1 MATSIY
7 ISNERIDIVQGS
19 VKSKKIVVKN
29 VIDIPITE
37 GAIINGVITDEF
49 EITQKLKEAFD
60 KNPSLDK
67 NILLTVDSGSIYV
80 KKLTVPALN
89 VRKLR
94 GIIKD
99 NFSEIEGY
107 EDFLY
112 DFATLDMG
120 NKKDGVLVLACAVEK
135 DLIESYYEIFKK
147 LDIKIKKINISH
159 ACAISLIS
167 KVGTLLNDT
176 FVISILDKNNMS
188 NILFVN
194 GVYSY
199 SNRTRLV
206 EQRGSEACASEI
218 FGNLSSLIQFN
229 KSEKNGTDIESFY
242 FCGANESE
250 KGFFD
255 MLAHDL
261 ERNVSE
267 FKTQDNIIFR
277 DKKSSAAEHFY
288 AIGNLI

>member
-1 MATSIY
+1 MATSVY

-19 VKSKKIVVKN
+19 VKSKKIIVKN

-49 EITQKLKEAFD
+49 EITEKLKEAFE
-60 KNPSLDK
+60 KNPKLDK
-67 NILLTVDSGSIYV
+67 NILLTVDSGSIYT
-80 KKLTVPALN
+80 KKLTVPALS
-89 VRKLR
+89 VRKLK
-94 GIIKD
+94 GIIKE

-107 EDFLY
+107 EDLLY

-120 NKKDGVLVLACAVEK
+120 DKKDGALVLACAVERE
-135 DLIESYYEIFKK
+135 LIENYYDIFEK
-147 LDIKIKKINISH
+147 LNIKIKKINISH

-167 KVGTLLNDT
+167 MVGTFLNNT

-188 NILFVN
+188 NLLFVN
-194 GVYSY
+194 GIYSY
-199 SNRTRLV
+199 SNRIRLV
-206 EQRGSEACASEI
+206 EQRGSAECYQEI
-218 FGNLSSLIQFN
+218 SNNLSSLIQFN

-242 FCGANESE
+242 FCGTNENES
-250 KGFFD
+250 GLFD
-255 MLAHDL
+255 VLTHDL

-277 DKKSSAAEHFY
+277 DNKSSVAEYFY

>member
-7 ISNERIDIVQGS
+7 ISNERIDIVKGS
-19 VKSKKIVVKN
+19 VKSKKIKIKN

-37 GAIINGVITDEF
+37 GAIINGIITDEN
-49 EITQKLKEAFD
+49 EISKKLKEAFE

-80 KKLTVPALN
+80 KKLTVPALSA
-89 VRKLR
+89 RKLS
-94 GIIKD
+94 GIIRD

-107 EDFLY
+107 EDLLY
-112 DFATLDMG
+112 DFATLDMQD
-120 NKKDGVLVLACAVEK
+120 KKDGVLVLACAVERE
-135 DLIESYYEIFKK
+135 LLQSYYDIFEK
-147 LDIKIKKINISH
+147 LNIKIKKINISH

-167 KVGTLLNDT
+167 RVTLLNNT
-176 FVISILDKNNMS
+176 FVISILDKNNIS
-188 NILFVN
+188 NLLFVN
-194 GVYSY
+194 GIYSY

-206 EQRGSEACASEI
+206 EQRGTEECAAEI
-218 FGNLSSLIQFN
+218 SSILSSLIQFN

-242 FCGANESE
+242 FCGINETETGLFETLSR
-250 KGFFD
+250 
-255 MLAHDL
+255 DL

-267 FKTQDNIIFR
+267 FKTQDNIVFCN
-277 DKKSSAAEHFY
+277 DKSSVAEHFY

>member
-19 VKSKKIVVKN
+19 VKLKKIIVKN

-49 EITQKLKEAFD
+49 EITEKLKEAFE
-60 KNPSLDK
+60 KNPKLDK
-67 NILLTVDSGSIYV
+67 NILLTVDSGSIYT
-80 KKLTVPALN
+80 KKLTVPALS
-89 VRKLR
+89 VRKLK
-94 GIIKD
+94 GIIKE

-107 EDFLY
+107 ENLLY

-120 NKKDGVLVLACAVEK
+120 DKKDGALVLACAVERE
-135 DLIESYYEIFKK
+135 LIENYYDIFKK
-147 LDIKIKKINISH
+147 LNIKIKKINISH

-167 KVGTLLNDT
+167 MVGTLLNNT

-188 NILFVN
+188 NLLFVN
-194 GVYSY
+194 GIYSY
-199 SNRTRLV
+199 SNRIRLV
-206 EQRGSEACASEI
+206 EQRGSAACYQEI
-218 FGNLSSLIQFN
+218 SNNLSSLIQFN

-242 FCGANESE
+242 FCGANENES
-250 KGFFD
+250 GLFD
-255 MLAHDL
+255 ALSHDL

-277 DKKSSAAEHFY
+277 DNKSSVAEYFY

>member
-7 ISNERIDIVQGS
+7 ISNERINIVQGS
-19 VKSKKIVVKN
+19 VKQKKIIIKN

-37 GAIINGVITDEF
+37 GAIINGVITDEL
-49 EITQKLKEAFD
+49 EISEKLKDVFE
-60 KNPSLDK
+60 KNSSLDK

-80 KKLTVPALN
+80 KKLTVPALSA
-89 VRKLR
+89 RKL
-94 GIIKD
+94 GSIIKD

-107 EDFLY
+107 EELLY
-112 DFATLDMG
+112 DFATLDMK
-120 NKKDGVLVLACAVEK
+120 NRKDGVLVLACAVERE
-135 DLIESYYEIFKK
+135 LIESYYEIFKK
-147 LDIKIKKINISH
+147 LDIRIKRINISH

-167 KVGTLLNDT
+167 KVGTLLNNT
-176 FVISILDKNNMS
+176 FVISILDRNNIS
-188 NILFVN
+188 NLLFVN

-206 EQRGSEACASEI
+206 EPRGTDACVQEI
-218 FGNLSSLIQFN
+218 SGILSSLIQFN

-242 FCGANESE
+242 FCGVNESE
-250 KGFFD
+250 SGLFD
-255 MLAHDL
+255 VLSREL
-261 ERNVSE
+261 EKNVSE

-277 DKKSSAAEHFY
+277 NRKSSVAEHFY

>member
-7 ISNERIDIVQGS
+7 ISNEKIDIVQGS
-19 VKSKKIVVKN
+19 VKSKKIKINN

-37 GAIINGVITDEF
+37 GAIINGVITDEY
-49 EITQKLKEAFD
+49 EISEKLKEAFD

-80 KKLTVPALN
+80 KKLTVPAISAK
-89 VRKLR
+89 KLR
-94 GIIKD
+94 NIIKD

-120 NKKDGVLVLACAVEK
+120 EKKDGALVLACAVERE
-135 DLIESYYEIFKK
+135 LIESYYDIFKK
-147 LDIKIKKINISH
+147 LNIKIKKINISH

-167 KVGTLLNDT
+167 KVGTYLNDT

-188 NILFVN
+188 NLLFVN

-206 EQRGSEACASEI
+206 EHRGSDACASEI
-218 FGNLSSLIQFN
+218 SNILSSLIQFN
-229 KSEKNGTDIESFY
+229 KSEKNGTEIENFY
-242 FCGANESE
+242 FCGVNENE
-250 KGFFD
+250 NGLFET
-255 MLAHDL
+255 LTRDL

-277 DKKSSAAEHFY
+277 DKKFSAAEHFY

>member
-7 ISNERIDIVQGS
+7 ISNERIDIIQGF
-19 VKSKKIVVKN
+19 VKAKKIIIKN

-49 EITQKLKEAFD
+49 EISKKLREAFD

-80 KKLTVPALN
+80 KKLTVPALSA
-89 VRKLR
+89 RKLS

-107 EDFLY
+107 EDLLY
-112 DFATLDMG
+112 DFATLDMAD
-120 NKKDGVLVLACAVEK
+120 KKDGVLVLACAVERE
-135 DLIESYYEIFKK
+135 LIESYYEIFKK
-147 LDIKIKKINISH
+147 LNIKIKKINISH

-188 NILFVN
+188 NLLFVN
-194 GVYSY
+194 GIYSY

-206 EQRGSEACASEI
+206 EQRGSEACAQEI
-218 FGNLSSLIQFN
+218 SNILSSLIQFN
-229 KSEKNGTDIESFY
+229 KSEKNGTDIESIY
-242 FCGANESE
+242 FCGINENE
-250 KGFFD
+250 DELFNT
-255 MLAHDL
+255 LARDL

-277 DKKSSAAEHFY
+277 DKSSVAEHFY

>member
-49 EITQKLKEAFD
+49 EITEKLREAF
-60 KNPSLDK
+60 KNNPSLDK

-80 KKLTVPALN
+80 KKLTVPSLN
-89 VRKLR
+89 VRKLG
-94 GIIKD
+94 GIIKE
-99 NFSEIEGY
+99 NFSEIDGY
-107 EDFLY
+107 EDLLY
-112 DFATLDMG
+112 DFATLDVG
-120 NKKDGVLVLACAVEK
+120 EKKDGALVLACAVER
-135 DLIESYYEIFKK
+135 DLIESYYDIFKR
-147 LDIKIKKINISH
+147 LNIKIKKINISH

-167 KVGTLLNDT
+167 RVGTLLNDT

-188 NILFVN
+188 NLLFVN

-242 FCGANESE
+242 FCGTNENESE
-250 KGFFD
+250 LFNV
-255 MLAHDL
+255 LSRDL

-267 FKTQDNIIFR
+267 FKTQGNIVFR
-277 DKKSSAAEHFY
+277 DNKSSVAEHFY

>member
-7 ISNERIDIVQGS
+7 ISNEKIDIVQGS
-19 VKSKKIVVKN
+19 VKSKKIKINN

-49 EITQKLKEAFD
+49 EITEKLKEAFD
-60 KNPSLDK
+60 ENPKLDK

-80 KKLTVPALN
+80 KKLTVPAIS
-89 VRKLR
+89 VRKL
-94 GIIKD
+94 GKIIKE

-120 NKKDGVLVLACAVEK
+120 DKKDGVLVLACAVERE
-135 DLIESYYEIFKK
+135 LIENYYEIFKK
-147 LDIKIKKINISH
+147 LNIKIKKINISH

-167 KVGTLLNDT
+167 KVGTYLNDT

-188 NILFVN
+188 NLLFVN

-206 EQRGSEACASEI
+206 EQRGSDSCASEI
-218 FGNLSSLIQFN
+218 SNILSSLIQFN
-229 KSEKNGTDIESFY
+229 KSEKNGTDIENFY
-242 FCGANESE
+242 FCGINENE
-250 KGFFD
+250 NELFD
-255 MLAHDL
+255 SLAHDL

-277 DKKSSAAEHFY
+277 DNKSSAAEHFY

>member
-7 ISNERIDIVQGS
+7 ISNERIDIVKGS
-19 VKSKKIVVKN
+19 VNSKKIKIKK

-37 GAIINGVITDEF
+37 GAIINGIITDEN
-49 EITQKLKEAFD
+49 EISEKLKEAFE

-80 KKLTVPALN
+80 KKLTVPALS
-89 VRKLR
+89 VRKLK

-107 EDFLY
+107 EDLLY
-112 DFATLDMG
+112 DFAILDMQE
-120 NKKDGVLVLACAVEK
+120 KKDGVLVLACAVERE
-135 DLIESYYEIFKK
+135 LLQSYYDIFDK
-147 LDIKIKKINISH
+147 LNIKIKKINISH

-167 KVGTLLNDT
+167 RVGALLNNT
-176 FVISILDKNNMS
+176 FVISILDKNSIS
-188 NILFVN
+188 NLLFVN
-194 GVYSY
+194 GIYSY

-206 EQRGSEACASEI
+206 EQRGTLECAQEI
-218 FGNLSSLIQFN
+218 SSNLSSLIQFN

-242 FCGANESE
+242 FCGAGDSE
-250 KGFFD
+250 KELFD
-255 MLAHDL
+255 TLSRDL

-267 FKTQDNIIFR
+267 FKTQGDIVF
-277 DKKSSAAEHFY
+277 KGGKSSVAEHFY